1 MFSQANEK
9 IMLNKKMLIDIS
21 ASLNTKM
28 ILNAIGF
35 QVVWFIC
42 VQGNNLNAAIA
53 TIALL
58 FFHQLIFR
66 MNLKAWPILIAFSF
80 VGYLGDSVIANI
92 LHIQYTDGLT
102 HLAPLWLLS
111 LWLAFAT
118 TLNHSM
124 QWLFKTPILTLL
136 IALAFV
142 PMSYLIGIK
151 ISGSFL
157 HSAYAL
163 FYTIE
168 GLWWAI
174 LLIGYQKLS
183 SFQGIKHA

>member
-1 MFSQANEK
+1 MLSQTNEK
-9 IMLNKKMLIDIS
+9 IMLNKQTLLDIS
-21 ASLNTKM
+21 ASLNKKM
-28 ILNAIGF
+28 MLNALGF
-35 QVVWFIC
+35 QIVWFIC

-53 TIALL
+53 AIALL
-58 FFHQLIFR
+58 FFHQWVFR
-66 MNLKAWPILIAFSF
+66 MNLKSWPILIAFSF
-80 VGYLGDSVIANI
+80 LGYLGDSVIANI
-92 LHIQYTDGLT
+92 LQIQYADGLT

-118 TLNHSM
+118 TLNYSM
-124 QWLFKTPILTLL
+124 QWLFKTPVLTLL

-142 PMSYLIGIK
+142 PMSYLLGIE
-151 ISGSFL
+151 ISGSSL

-174 LLIGYQKLS
+174 LLISYQKLS
-183 SFQGIKHA
+183 TFQGIEHA